1 MSRQNP
7 NRSRATP
14 GSRHGLVD
22 RAELLHR
29 RSHPEATTGAV
40 LEHQEDAGAASPTAS
55 MTDRMPCGEALDPG
69 RRAIA
74 PVRPDVDVDEPRP
87 VQLGHA
93 QLVDQDVHGP
103 PVRLGVRAGE
113 VDEVGG
119 MDRERG
125 DAVTREAIP
134 ERRQLQRRRGRRRH
148 EVGLSL
154 KTWSADA
161 PISAARSAALTMPC
175 PSGRWAPSR
184 RPFGSIGRRVAER
197 VVPERVT
204 ARRPASSTPR
214 SGPLREPDLDCR
226 AWTPTCSPASAPS
239 WTSTACG
246 SWAGWRPAPP
256 ISRPSPA
263 S

>member
-1 MSRQNP
+1 
-7 NRSRATP
+7 
-14 GSRHGLVD
+14 
-22 RAELLHR
+22 
-29 RSHPEATTGAV
+29 
-40 LEHQEDAGAASPTAS
+40 
-55 MTDRMPCGEALDPG
+55 MTDRMPSGEALDPG
-69 RRAIA
+69 RRALA

-93 QLVDQDVHGP
+93 QLVGQDVHGP

-125 DAVTREAIP
+125 DAVAGEPLP
-134 ERRQLQRRRGRRRH
+134 ERRQLARGRGRRRH

-175 PSGRWAPSR
+175 PSGRCAPSR

-197 VVPERVT
+197 VVPERSARCRRVVPERAGAAVRQAGRPLGPRLAGMDADLLT
-204 ARRPASSTPR
+204 GLRALVDQHRLRIVGPAGRRPGRSRDPRRRAAAALAPGSQAARGPRARRPRGASCRTGPAR
-214 SGPLREPDLDCR
+214 SAC
-226 AWTPTCSPASAPS
+226 AWTAS
-239 WTSTACG
+239 G
-246 SWAGWRPAPP
+246 SWAVPWP
-256 ISRPSPA
+256 
-263 S
+263 